1 MPASLAPGFVP
12 HLAARENPMTTPDRR
27 ARLFILLTVLI
38 DATGMGII
46 FPVMPDLLEELTHGT
61 LAQAAIWGGILSTSY
76 AAMQF
81 LFGPIIGN
89 LSDSWGRRPVMLL
102 ALLVMAADFVAMA
115 LAHTVWLLLATRIIG
130 GISAATHSTATAYM
144 ADISPPEQKGRNFG
158 LIGAAFG
165 IGFVL
170 GPVLGGAAAHIDLRA
185 PFWIAGGLAAA
196 NLVFGW
202 FVLPETVT
210 DRIRRPFTWSRANP
224 LASFAAIGKMRRLRP
239 YLIVFAIFQLAMF
252 VYPAIWSFWAK
263 ARFGWEPAMIGLSL
277 ALFGVSMAVVNTML
291 VGPVIKRLGAPRAV
305 FLSFVLE
312 VMACVF
318 YGLVT
323 SGTAA
328 LFFTPFAALA
338 AFGGPGLQQIMSNAV
353 PADQQGEL
361 QGVLGSL
368 TALSTALSPLLMTWA
383 FSFFTS
389 EKAPM
394 QVPGAPYL
402 LAAGLMVVAILML
415 PRPPRRKGLGGRR
428 VAADSAR

>member
-1 MPASLAPGFVP
+1 MTPAQ
-12 HLAARENPMTTPDRR
+12 RR

-46 FPVMPDLLEELTHGT
+46 FPVMPNLLEELTHGT
-61 LAQAAIWGGILSTSY
+61 LAEAAIWGGVLSTSY

-89 LSDSWGRRPVMLL
+89 VSDSWGRRPVMLL
-102 ALLVMAADFVAMA
+102 ALLVMAVDFAVMA
-115 LAHTVWLLLATRIIG
+115 LAHTVWLLLITRLVG

-144 ADISPPEQKGRNFG
+144 ADISPPEKKARSFG

-170 GPVLGGAAAHIDLRA
+170 GPVLGGAAAQIDLRA
-185 PFWIAGGLAAA
+185 PFWIAGGLALA
-196 NLVFGW
+196 NLIFGW

-210 DRIRRPFTWSRANP
+210 DAIRRPFTWRRANP
-224 LASFAAIGKMRRLRP
+224 LASFASFGRLRRLRP
-239 YLIVFAIFQLAMF
+239 YLVVFGIFQLAMF

-263 ARFGWEPAMIGLSL
+263 ARFGWDPGMIGISL
-277 ALFGVSMAVVNTML
+277 ALFGVSMAVVNTTL

-305 FLSFVLE
+305 LLSFVLE
-312 VMACVF
+312 VGACLF

-323 SGTAA
+323 NGTLA
-328 LFFTPFAALA
+328 LMFTPFAALA

-368 TALSTALSPLLMTWA
+368 TALATALSPLLMTWV
-383 FSFFTS
+383 FSVFT
-389 EKAPM
+389 AATTPIHA
-394 QVPGAPYL
+394 PGAPYL
-402 LAAGLMVVAILML
+402 LAAALMALAILML
-415 PRPPRRKGLGGRR
+415 PRRPRRKGLGGRR
-428 VAADSAR
+428 A